1 MKDLASSSQPRV
13 FARQWNVT
21 FFGDHRDGVGDIQK
35 DEAEDS
41 EEVDDELEELPEVEG
56 NENLAMED
64 EEGVASSLGDFS

>member
-1 MKDLASSSQPRV
+1 MD
-13 FARQWNVT
+13 VT
-21 FFGDHRDGVGDIQK
+21 FFGDHRDGAGDIQK

-56 NENLAMED
+56 SENLAMVD